1 MQREIRLTGKRGG
14 LASLPRYLCSDP
26 NALVNPVHRAP
37 DEGAPRRR
45 YLSCQG
51 RALTH
56 PLKGGWV
63 GFGFFFFLGK
73 RIQNTRQGTHPVFL
87 KLYSFSS
94 VIQMILLYVSEPN
107 VLERYKQ
114 RLGWKEGVFS
124 TLGPI
129 KISKVSKHTT
139 PLNPT
144 EGN

>member
-1 MQREIRLTGKRGG
+1 M
-14 LASLPRYLCSDP
+14 
-26 NALVNPVHRAP
+26 
-37 DEGAPRRR
+37 
-45 YLSCQG
+45 
-51 RALTH
+51 
-56 PLKGGWV
+56 
-63 GFGFFFFLGK
+63 
-73 RIQNTRQGTHPVFL
+73 
-87 KLYSFSS
+87 SF
-94 VIQMILLYVSEPN
+94 LYVSEPN